1 MRHTTWM
8 TASAVFFGLA
18 SVLATPD
25 TAAACRLGIG
35 DRVWQDNNGNGIQ
48 YPGEPGINGV
58 RVTISPGFFANPLD
72 ETSFVTSVVTA
83 NGPGEFGAG
92 YYLFN
97 GVRCDTDYTIAVDA
111 STLPAGVQPTLVR
124 VGADS
129 ALDYEI
135 DCRLVR
141 DFSNYAI
148 TPHTDTPKKLVSL
161 LFYLPEDESMKALGT
176 SLYAPIDPNFRCE
189 GRKHHAF
196 GAFKRITT
204 MPYLP
209 NTLFGFFKTDN
220 AFHGVE
226 RIEMPRIQRDSVLYN
241 IYVRNVGRRSP
252 ATQA

>member
-1 MRHTTWM
+1 MYSDVEQYLHYRIANARVLSYPFPH
-8 TASAVFFGLA
+8 FF
-18 SVLATPD
+18 VDEIFPPD
-25 TAAACRLGIG
+25 WYRNELIAQLPDLRLYKRLDETGTVPKGAYPERYVCDLEAAARAELEL
-35 DRVWQDNNGNGIQ
+35 D
-48 YPGEPGINGV
+48 GEPGPWALLQKVFGGAPFAH
-58 RVTISPGFFANPLD
+58 RVLSCFA
-72 ETSFVTSVVTA
+72 
-83 NGPGEFGAG
+83 
-92 YYLFN
+92 
-97 GVRCDTDYTIAVDA
+97 DA
-111 STLPAGVQPTLVR
+111 AMER
-124 VGADS
+124 FGADS
-129 ALDYEI
+129 ALDYDIE
-135 DCRLVR
+135 CRLVR

-189 GRKHHAF
+189 GRMHHAF

-252 ATQA
+252 ATQP